1 MKRVIKKNKAIEHN
15 DYKVSI
21 SKEFNAPVEKL
32 YKAWT
37 QEEPLKQW
45 WKPMNKTLT
54 EVVNNLHK
62 DGDVRYVFEDNSLII
77 EGKYMEVKENEKLV
91 YSWNWQLAKDDIKDS
106 SYKLTIEFSG
116 KDDISNIT
124 VLQENFESE
133 EGALPHKEG
142 WEKGLNDLKE
152 FLEATAK

>member
-1 MKRVIKKNKAIEHN
+1 MENN

-21 SKEFNAPVEKL
+21 SKEFHAPVEKL

-37 QEEPLKQW
+37 QPELLKQW

-54 EVVNNLHK
+54 EVTNDLQK
-62 DGDVRYVFEDNSLII
+62 DGDVRYVFEDNSLVI
-77 EGKYMEVKENEKLV
+77 EGKYMEVKENEKLL

-116 KDDISNIT
+116 KDDTSNIT
-124 VLQENFESE
+124 VLQENFVNE

-152 FLEATAK
+152 FLEATVK

>member
-1 MKRVIKKNKAIEHN
+1 MENN

-21 SKEFNAPVEKL
+21 SKEFHAPVEKL

-37 QEEPLKQW
+37 QPELLKQW

-54 EVVNNLHK
+54 EVVNDLHK
-62 DGDVRYVFEDNSLII
+62 DGVVRYVFEDNSLII
-77 EGKYMEVKENEKLV
+77 EGKYMEVKENEKLL

-116 KDDISNIT
+116 KDDTSNIT
-124 VLQENFESE
+124 VLQENFVNE

-152 FLEATAK
+152 FLEATVK